1 MRVYIGV
8 WLVIIAL
15 LVSCVEGSVLVKVF
29 TRFTEEIFASLISL
43 IYIWESLSKCFNVS
57 IIMMVISFMLLFNHL
72 YVRYLWKCMCN
83 GKIFVYFKGIYQTS
97 AVTIEGVL

>member
-1 MRVYIGV
+1 MRVYIGL

-43 IYIWESLSKCFNVS
+43 IYIWESLSKCFNVRTYVS
-57 IIMMVISFMLLFNHL
+57 IFLVKEKIPSRVNLLVNDS
-72 YVRYLWKCMCN
+72 N
-83 GKIFVYFKGIYQTS
+83 ST
-97 AVTIEGVL
+97 AVDQCI